1 MEETRIV
8 RLEKDIEENKRD
20 ITQNRGDIMELKTR
34 LAIAENN
41 IQDIKGELTS
51 IKSNTTWIIRLIIG
65 AMVLAIIG
73 FIISGGASV

>member
-1 MEETRIV
+1 MEEVRIT

-20 ITQNRGDIMELKTR
+20 IAQNRGDIVDLKTR

-41 IQDIKGELTS
+41 IRDIKGELTT

-65 AMVLAIIG
+65 AIALAVIG
-73 FIISGGASV
+73 FVISGGTKA